1 MKATQFG
8 KGPEIVTAKDLAA
21 WLLHEDAVWLG
32 GDDLIGGRVYSCR
45 WLLARARPAFW
56 RMVLAGPV
64 FQALYK
70 VDDKP

>member
-8 KGPEIVTAKDLAA
+8 KGAEIVTAKEMAA
-21 WLLHEDAVWLG
+21 WLLFEDMVWL
-32 GDDLIGGRVYSCR
+32 GGRVYSCR

-64 FQALYK
+64 YQALYK
-70 VDDKP
+70 VESKP